1 LLARSACKEPRVQ
14 RALKGKN
21 NEKISNSWNS
31 FGSFSCF
38 GISLLG
44 HFDGPEHEA
53 DHAVTSS
60 ERHGTGKPGR
70 IARSVAG

>member
-1 LLARSACKEPRVQ
+1 MLARSACKEPRVQ

-53 DHAVTSS
+53 DHAVTRA
-60 ERHGTGKPGR
+60 ECDGTGKSGR
-70 IARSVAG
+70 FARRFAN